1 MNSIV
6 SKKTDLRDPYYRVF
20 RNFRKMCKQLIVLS
34 IRIEVVLQSCSLKKG
49 VLRNFTKFT
58 GKHLYQGIFFNKVAG
73 NFIKKEALAHVF
85 SSEFCEISKNIFLTK
100 HLWRTASIRRNSKDY
115 FINQSARNFGE
126 KERSTSFSKF
136 RDFKSFNYHIKM
148 TAS

>member
-115 FINQSARNFGE
+115 FINQSVRNFGE